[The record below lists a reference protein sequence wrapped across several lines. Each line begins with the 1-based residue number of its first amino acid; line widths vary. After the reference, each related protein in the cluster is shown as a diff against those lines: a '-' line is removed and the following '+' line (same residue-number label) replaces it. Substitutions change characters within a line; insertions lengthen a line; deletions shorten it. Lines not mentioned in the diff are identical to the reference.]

1 MKTIKL
7 TVKNHWMDSLESAY
21 VDVTSPTGNTIR
33 IGKNNLIDYQMDKA
47 PLTNSEDSI
56 LRRLLKETGH
66 TPWKWEPD
74 IFNATIEEMRSLLSI
89 SLKCSIN

>member
-7 TVKNHWMDSLESAY
+7 AVKNHWMDSLESAH

-33 IGKNNLIDYQMDKA
+33 ISKNNLIDYQMET
-47 PLTNSEDSI
+47 PLTNAEDSI
-56 LRRLLKETGH
+56 LRRLLKETGF

-74 IFNATIEEMRSLLSI
+74 IFSATIEEMKALLSI
-89 SLKCSIN
+89 SLKCSINQ